1 MSKSKTVTRER
12 GTGLSLWLI
21 YIAGHGLLFTYLVWS
36 VLEPR
41 DASSPAWMLWLLLL
55 LSIADVASAVAL
67 WKWKKWGFQLFGI
80 TTAVSIAL
88 GLVVTASQ
96 LWVFYAI
103 IPLAILGYL
112 MQGKWQDFE

>member
-1 MSKSKTVTRER
+1 MSKSKTVKKER

-21 YIAGHGLLFTYLVWS
+21 FIAGHGLLFTYLTWS
-36 VLEPR
+36 VLKPG
-41 DASSPAWMLWLLLL
+41 DSSAPEWMLWLLLL
-55 LSIADVASAVAL
+55 LSVADVVAAVAL

-80 TTAVSIAL
+80 ATAVSIGL

-96 LWVFYAI
+96 LFVFYAI

-112 MQGKWQDFE
+112 MKDKWQHFE